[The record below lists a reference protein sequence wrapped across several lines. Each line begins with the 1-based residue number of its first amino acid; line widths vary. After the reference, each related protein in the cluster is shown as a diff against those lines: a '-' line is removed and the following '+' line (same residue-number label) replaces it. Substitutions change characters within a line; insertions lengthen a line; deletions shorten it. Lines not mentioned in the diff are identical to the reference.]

1 MAKPILGIMYD
12 FDKTLSTTDMQN
24 YSFIPMVG
32 MTPEEFWGATGE
44 FSEKSG
50 CERILSYMYM
60 MIAKAKEKGIKL
72 TREVLRECGKSIK
85 YHPGVSTWFSRINE
99 YGKQKGV
106 KVEHYLVSS
115 GTKEILE
122 GCSIYDCFTNVY
134 GCEFY
139 YVNPTDRDH
148 FIALDDYFSFLH
160 AKRVNEL
167 IKIAQDLGAKHFRI
181 TYLEE
186 KRSLTSNNAKA
197 AGKGLL
203 KGLGKAKADAE
214 TNQSEKNYSK
224 EELAAEMSFAGHDPV
239 TPKLEYLQNDPT
251 VRNLIEMRMSQNAMT
266 KQKIMIKCI
275 NSSGIKEKDAMK
287 IDAALKDMNCNGSI
301 TLMSEVQNEARRVF
315 EYEIEF

>member
-1 MAKPILGIMYD
+1 MAKPILAIMYD

-24 YSFIPMVG
+24 YAFIPMVG

-72 TREVLRECGKSIK
+72 TREVLRECGKTIK

-139 YVNPTDRDH
+139 YENDVPVWPKLAINYTQKTQFFFRIAKGVTDVRDDN
-148 FIALDDYFSFLH
+148 A
-160 AKRVNEL
+160 VNEKTRDGL
-167 IKIAQDLGAKHFRI
+167 RIPYTNIAYIGDGMTDVACMTLVNKNKGYSIGVYTEDNK
-181 TYLEE
+181 E
-186 KRSLTSNNAKA
+186 KVAQIRKDQRCKFVVEA
-197 AGKGLL
+197 
-203 KGLGKAKADAE
+203 
-214 TNQSEKNYSK
+214 NYSK
-224 EELAAEMSFAGHDPV
+224 GSDMEKVFKLIIDDIATRSEIEAKELALAN
-239 TPKLEYLQNDPT
+239 K
-251 VRNLIEMRMSQNAMT
+251 
-266 KQKIMIKCI
+266 
-275 NSSGIKEKDAMK
+275 
-287 IDAALKDMNCNGSI
+287 
-301 TLMSEVQNEARRVF
+301 
-315 EYEIEF
+315 